1 MSTPQS
7 TLETPRPPLST
18 PSRAVRRAYLL
29 LAAVVV
35 LWGINWPVMKIGLAY
50 VDPVWF
56 VVIRMFVGAALFFV
70 WQSLGSGIAVPG
82 RRDLPIILSVGLLQI
97 GLYLV
102 LITVGLSYVP
112 AGRSAVLSY
121 TTPLWVVPGA
131 LLFGEKLTV
140 SRLAGLALGLAGIAV
155 LFEPGEIDWSN
166 RAVLFG
172 NLCLVLAAFA
182 WAIAILHVRF
192 HRWHLSPLALMPWH
206 LLLAGLAVLPLAL
219 AVEGRPHIVWTA
231 EFWAVLIYNGPLTTC
246 FCVWATITIGRI
258 LPAITTSLVLL
269 AVPVV
274 GLVASTLWLG
284 ETLTAGL
291 LFGMALIGAGVGLVS
306 LTDRRAGAEHLDKRV
321 RR

>member
-1 MSTPQS
+1 MSTPPSDS
-7 TLETPRPPLST
+7 TRTGPLPT
-18 PSRAVRRAYLL
+18 AQSRAVRRAYLL

-35 LWGINWPVMKIGLAY
+35 LWGVNWPVMKIGLAY
-50 VDPVWF
+50 IDPVWF
-56 VVIRMFVGAALFFV
+56 VVIRMFLGAALFFA
-70 WQSLGSGIAVPG
+70 WQLASSGIAVPG
-82 RRDLPIILSVGLLQI
+82 RRDVPIILSIGLLQI

-102 LITVGLSYVP
+102 LITVGLRYVP

-131 LLFGEKLTV
+131 LLLGEKLTAA
-140 SRLAGLALGLAGIAV
+140 RLAGLALGLAGIAV
-155 LFEPGEIDWSN
+155 LFEPGEIDWSD
-166 RAVLFG
+166 RTVLFG
-172 NLCLVLAAFA
+172 NLCLVFAAFA
-182 WAIAILHVRF
+182 WAIAILHIRF

-206 LLLAGLAVLPLAL
+206 LLLAGIAVLPLAL
-219 AVEGRPHIVWTA
+219 AVEGRPHIVWSA

-274 GLVASTLWLG
+274 GLAASTLWLG

-291 LFGMALIGAGVGLVS
+291 LLGMALIGAGVGLVS
-306 LTDRRAGAEHLDKRV
+306 LADRRTGGSV
-321 RR
+321 

>member
-1 MSTPQS
+1 MSTPPS
-7 TLETPRPPLST
+7 IPALSRRRPSA

-35 LWGINWPVMKIGLAY
+35 LWGVNWPVMKIGLAY
-50 VDPVWF
+50 IDPVWF
-56 VVIRMFVGAALFFV
+56 VVIRMFLGAGLFFA
-70 WQSLGSGIAVPG
+70 WQLATSGVAVPG
-82 RRDLPIILSVGLLQI
+82 RRDVPIILSIGLLQI

-102 LITVGLSYVP
+102 LITVGLRYVP

-131 LLFGEKLTV
+131 LLLGEKLTAA
-140 SRLAGLALGLAGIAV
+140 RLAGLALGLAGIAV
-155 LFEPGEIDWSN
+155 LFEPGEVDWSD
-166 RAVLFG
+166 RTVLFG

-182 WAIAILHVRF
+182 WAIAILHIRF
-192 HRWHLSPLALMPWH
+192 HRWQLSPLALMPWH

-219 AVEGRPHIVWTA
+219 AVEGRPHIVWSA

-274 GLVASTLWLG
+274 GLAASTLWLG

-291 LFGMALIGAGVGLVS
+291 LLGMTLIGIGVALVS
-306 LTDRRAGAEHLDKRV
+306 LADRGAGGRV
-321 RR
+321 